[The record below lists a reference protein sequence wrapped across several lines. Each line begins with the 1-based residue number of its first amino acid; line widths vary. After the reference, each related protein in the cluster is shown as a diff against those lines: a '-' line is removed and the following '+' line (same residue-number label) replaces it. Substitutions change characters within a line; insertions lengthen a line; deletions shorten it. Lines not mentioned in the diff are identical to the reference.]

1 MRKRLAAAAIAAIS
15 ASGILFASAP
25 AALAD
30 SSLCFSSPGSYTCSV
45 VQQTAAGYAA
55 AYSTFYGFNSDVQF
69 ANASGYSMNAW
80 VNIDYG
86 NGYVT
91 VWGPVSVP
99 NGDYPDAGPFDDS
112 GFLTQ
117 GCFQF
122 TSWSGAAVHCTAG
135 V

>member
-15 ASGILFASAP
+15 ASGILLASAP

-30 SSLCFSSPGSYTCSV
+30 TSTCYSEPGSYTCTV
-45 VQQTAAGYAA
+45 VQQTAAGFAG
-55 AYSTFYGFNSDVQF
+55 AYSTFYGFNSQVQF
-69 ANASGYSMNAW
+69 ANESGYSMNAW

-91 VWGPVSVP
+91 VWGPVAMP
-99 NGDYPDAGPFDDS
+99 NGDDIFTPDFDDS